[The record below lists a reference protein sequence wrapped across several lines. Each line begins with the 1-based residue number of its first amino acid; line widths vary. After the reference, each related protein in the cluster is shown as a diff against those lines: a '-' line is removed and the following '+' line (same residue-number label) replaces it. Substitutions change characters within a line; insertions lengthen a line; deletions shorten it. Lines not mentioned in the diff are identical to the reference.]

1 MSFSETQVVIA
12 AQCAHDMLRHLMQH
26 IHTHSARFY
35 GDSAYDNYFS
45 LKPSRTLWLAVWF
58 LSRTITLPLIM
69 GAAHVAGVNDEA
81 LRLMRELWSFDVSMI
96 PAVPAAA
103 VLYLF
108 IRRVPTASRA
118 VRWAWSRGKV
128 LLLISAMLDVA
139 ANFARLPRDGVFN
152 DLSVIS
158 CMSIAIDL
166 VIIGYGMMSRRVR
179 DTFADFPMTA
189 EP

>member
-45 LKPSRTLWLAVWF
+45 LKPSRTLWLAVLF
-58 LSRTITLPLIM
+58 
-69 GAAHVAGVNDEA
+69 
-81 LRLMRELWSFDVSMI
+81 
-96 PAVPAAA
+96 AA

>member
-69 GAAHVAGVNDEA
+69 GAYDNYFS
-81 LRLMRELWSFDVSMI
+81 LKPSRTLWL
-96 PAVPAAA
+96 AVLFAA